1 MCGFTGGVQID
12 VDTGSLETL
21 VAEWLTLPDAAE
33 RLGVRVSAVRG
44 LIRSGAL
51 IALRVGD
58 PPLLRVPADFLDGGA
73 LIRKLA
79 GTLSVLRDQAYSDAE
94 AVRWLFTPD
103 DSLPG
108 TPVQALRANRG
119 TEVRR
124 RAQALGF

>member
-1 MCGFTGGVQID
+1 VHTDI
-12 VDTGSLETL
+12 DTGALDAL
-21 VAEWLTLPDAAE
+21 VREWLTLPELADY
-33 RLGVRVSAVRG
+33 LGVGVSRVRG
-44 LIRSGAL
+44 LVRSGQL

-58 PPLLRVPADFLDGGA
+58 PPGLRVPAGFVQDGA
-73 LIRKLA
+73 LIRKLT
-79 GTLSVLRDQAYSDAE
+79 GTLSLLRDQAFSDAE

-108 TPVQALRANRG
+108 TPVQALRDNRG